1 MLEQKIR
8 KITRDLVQRDAEDK
22 RRNPYA
28 YDGFQSLYT
37 SCIWSRLVPILPFIE
52 MNHIVADFGCGL
64 GWNAKLMSL
73 FCQKVIGID
82 KSSEAIAV
90 AKKKSGTTNTEWI
103 CGDMSESL
111 LSEKS
116 IDLAVC
122 IQALEHLDS
131 KQMRRFFL
139 NVSKALRGKGL
150 LIGSTTE
157 FRECSVVQASH
168 GHRFEPSRKD
178 FVRFSSEF
186 FDIEKMENVSLRN
199 WDRFGEN
206 VEGFFVLKCKE
217 TICG

>member
-111 LSEKS
+111 LSEKIHRLS
-116 IDLAVC
+116 GMYSSVGAFGFETDAKIFFEC
-122 IQALEHLDS
+122 
-131 KQMRRFFL
+131 KQGF
-139 NVSKALRGKGL
+139 
-150 LIGSTTE
+150 T
-157 FRECSVVQASH
+157 RERSFDRIH
-168 GHRFEPSRKD
+168 HRIS
-178 FVRFSSEF
+178 
-186 FDIEKMENVSLRN
+186 
-199 WDRFGEN
+199 
-206 VEGFFVLKCKE
+206 
-217 TICG
+217 